1 MNTERENLAAALLD
15 VASGS
20 RRNKTARL
28 RECFDEIEAAKA
40 AGASNKTIVATLEAN
55 GLFYDVPNL
64 KNACSRI
71 RKERA
76 LAEFTKGSMLIVPSK
91 ETSRVPLKSATS
103 ALSPTL
109 NTATQTMQIKTTPH
123 TKISTANHSAH
134 DMNIKTN
141 KPIQENNTDQNPIHE
156 LKVGKPNNGNTNLNA
171 TAVDTTKN
179 TFTQKQDTSKYNT
192 D

>member
-76 LAEFTKGSMLIVPSK
+76 LA
-91 ETSRVPLKSATS
+91 
-103 ALSPTL
+103 ALSQKSTSFEKMVPGIEPPIKVLKRSVPISKKSSEVQIQQTHDKESL
-109 NTATQTMQIKTTPH
+109 QTEKNTAQSKNY
-123 TKISTANHSAH
+123 IS
-134 DMNIKTN
+134 D
-141 KPIQENNTDQNPIHE
+141 ENFK
-156 LKVGKPNNGNTNLNA
+156 KVGDDIDLN
-171 TAVDTTKN
+171 D
-179 TFTQKQDTSKYNT
+179 FT
-192 D
+192 